1 MGFFS
6 FFRLQLLLVFLMF
19 FFYSA
24 VNYVSYVCV
33 LFITIWGL
41 FNSVYFDDL
50 HKLQTL
56 YLEILLSIHRW
67 ELR

>member
-1 MGFFS
+1 
-6 FFRLQLLLVFLMF
+6 MF

-33 LFITIWGL
+33 LFIKIWGL